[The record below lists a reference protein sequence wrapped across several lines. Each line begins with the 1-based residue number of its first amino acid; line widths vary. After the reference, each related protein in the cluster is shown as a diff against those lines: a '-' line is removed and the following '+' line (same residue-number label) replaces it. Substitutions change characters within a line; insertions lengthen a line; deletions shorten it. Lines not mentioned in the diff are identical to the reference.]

1 MAARSEGRAA
11 GDLSMW
17 SHDQSLLV
25 RFPAAGP
32 FFPSPSPPWR
42 CGHSRCTSFVSTKT
56 TMASE
61 SPEDAAQRL
70 LAEMRAGGEGT
81 CRLQW
86 GLSPGIPGG
95 ILPDA
100 SGTTA
105 QTASSDAVV
114 VYAKRQR
121 HHRPSTGSRSPERGA
136 NPRPGS
142 APPGERMGGGRA
154 SDARTIGTL
163 RLSDAGTT

>member
-1 MAARSEGRAA
+1 
-11 GDLSMW
+11 
-17 SHDQSLLV
+17 
-25 RFPAAGP
+25 
-32 FFPSPSPPWR
+32 
-42 CGHSRCTSFVSTKT
+42 
-56 TMASE
+56 MASE
-61 SPEDAAQRL
+61 SPEDAARRL

-121 HHRPSTGSRSPERGA
+121 HHARVRAAARRSEARTLDLVLRPPVSGWVAAARQTPGLSDLYDCPTRGQPNRTSERGL
-136 NPRPGS
+136 
-142 APPGERMGGGRA
+142 
-154 SDARTIGTL
+154 GTL
-163 RLSDAGTT
+163 RNATCKRTPSPAARASGQPSPG